1 MIGPNPFDEILIVEL
16 SEGQN
21 FPVDLIATN
30 PATDQVFRDRIFT
43 SKKIVDT
50 SNFPPGLY
58 QYVLKHDDKILEE
71 GYLKKVA

>member
-30 PATDQVFRDRIFT
+30 TATDQLFRDRIFT

-58 QYVLKHDDKILEE
+58 QYVLKHEDLILDE
-71 GYLKKVA
+71 GYIRKN